1 MVKFK
6 ELGFDTLDDYVNNFF
21 ATLLP
26 SNKTY
31 TYFVDWKK
39 AKNNINK
46 YLDEI
51 SLLNSLT
58 KIKGDQRE
66 DHLCNLLSKYPRI
79 VEVIPMLIAERAK
92 NGRIDIF
99 DEKIEE
105 IVSFNFNKS
114 QINKDGISQI
124 VGFCYKTGIMDL
136 FDEVKDLHDYL
147 LGIEVGSDTNT
158 RKNRSG
164 NIFEKMVQQKISKL
178 LGSDIYSSVYHD
190 KSFSLY
196 SVISEGRS
204 KGKIHDIIIYKDN
217 IRVLIVECSFYNVSG
232 SKPISISESYTD
244 MCRAAKQRG
253 INFLWV
259 TDGPAWH
266 QMREPFRRSIKDL
279 DWVLNYKMLN
289 LINRILPR

>member
-31 TYFVDWKK
+31 TYFVDWEK

-66 DHLCNLLSKYPRI
+66 DHLCNLLNKYPKI
-79 VEVIPMLIAERAK
+79 VEVNPMLIAERAK
-92 NGRIDIF
+92 DGRIDIF
-99 DEKIEE
+99 DEKIEK

-114 QINKDGISQI
+114 QINKESISQI

-232 SKPISISESYTD
+232 SKPVSISESYTD
-244 MCRAAKQRG
+244 MCRAAKQHG
-253 INFLWV
+253 IEFLWI
-259 TDGPAWH
+259 TDGPAWYH
-266 QMREPFRRSIKDL
+266 MREPFRRSIKDL

-289 LINRILPR
+289 LINRILLR